1 VGSGACHDC
10 SAMYRRART
19 RAGALLLALILT
31 FGSGLAL
38 VHGSAV
44 AAEAASLADAG
55 HHGPSA
61 YDGCDDGHDCAPD
74 PGSCLSLC
82 ASVAQGLL
90 PGEPLLS
97 PPNAR
102 ARFAAAGLIPA
113 GCFNSPE
120 HGPPKLLAPAD
131 A

>member
-1 VGSGACHDC
+1 MCG
-10 SAMYRRART
+10 RT
-19 RAGALLLALILT
+19 RTRVSALLLALILA
-31 FGSGLAL
+31 FGSGLTL
-38 VHGSAV
+38 VHGSLI
-44 AAEAASLADAG
+44 AAEAAFLTDVG
-55 HHGPSA
+55 HHGPN
-61 YDGCDDGHDCAPD
+61 GCDSCADGHDCAPD